1 MYRVNVLPT
10 YRLFIYRLDT
20 CLSRFENFTSTR
32 INVAFAYL
40 VITKTWSWS
49 DREEA
54 FERTFATL
62 DLGDSLISL
71 GSRRAI
77 CACAC
82 SEWDRRA
89 SGIRA
94 GFQLDENSP
103 RKSNRWSLGWF
114 RWIRNESSTSFLL
127 SHRTHEARFQPT
139 MTNAAR
145 NRTFS
150 LLDSSIS
157 LGWWETKHE
166 EMEVEGGGEERRRE
180 NCREKVTRH
189 GREKRKKEKRD
200 GEKRRKD
207 CNESRGRQTTVK
219 LATSLFL
226 LSLRRKTKTRRSFP
240 SPFLRNTWSTTTIQ
254 GTWTWKLSSV

>member
-166 EMEVEGGGEERRRE
+166 EMEVEGGGGRKGGGKIAGRR
-180 NCREKVTRH
+180 
-189 GREKRKKEKRD
+189 
-200 GEKRRKD
+200 
-207 CNESRGRQTTVK
+207 
-219 LATSLFL
+219 
-226 LSLRRKTKTRRSFP
+226 
-240 SPFLRNTWSTTTIQ
+240 
-254 GTWTWKLSSV
+254 

>member
-127 SHRTHEARFQPT
+127 SRRTHEARFQPT

-166 EMEVEGGGEERRRE
+166 EMEVEGGGGGKEAGKLLGEGNE
-180 NCREKVTRH
+180 TRSW
-189 GREKRKKEKRD
+189 KEKK
-200 GEKRRKD
+200 GEKRRR
-207 CNESRGRQTTVK
+207 E
-219 LATSLFL
+219 A
-226 LSLRRKTKTRRSFP
+226 
-240 SPFLRNTWSTTTIQ
+240 
-254 GTWTWKLSSV
+254 

>member
-82 SEWDRRA
+82 SERDRRA
-89 SGIRA
+89 SGIRG

-127 SHRTHEARFQPT
+127 SRRTHEARFQPT

-166 EMEVEGGGEERRRE
+166 EMEVEGGGRKGGGKIAGRR
-180 NCREKVTRH
+180 
-189 GREKRKKEKRD
+189 
-200 GEKRRKD
+200 
-207 CNESRGRQTTVK
+207 
-219 LATSLFL
+219 
-226 LSLRRKTKTRRSFP
+226 
-240 SPFLRNTWSTTTIQ
+240 
-254 GTWTWKLSSV
+254 

>member
-127 SHRTHEARFQPT
+127 SRRTHEARFQPT

-166 EMEVEGGGEERRRE
+166 EMEVEGGGGKEAGKLPGEGNE
-180 NCREKVTRH
+180 TRSW
-189 GREKRKKEKRD
+189 KEKK
-200 GEKRRKD
+200 GEKRRR
-207 CNESRGRQTTVK
+207 E
-219 LATSLFL
+219 A
-226 LSLRRKTKTRRSFP
+226 
-240 SPFLRNTWSTTTIQ
+240 
-254 GTWTWKLSSV
+254 

>member
-82 SEWDRRA
+82 SERDRRA

-166 EMEVEGGGEERRRE
+166 EMEVEGGGGKEAGKLPGEGNE
-180 NCREKVTRH
+180 TRSW
-189 GREKRKKEKRD
+189 KEKK
-200 GEKRRKD
+200 GEKRRR
-207 CNESRGRQTTVK
+207 E
-219 LATSLFL
+219 A
-226 LSLRRKTKTRRSFP
+226 
-240 SPFLRNTWSTTTIQ
+240 
-254 GTWTWKLSSV
+254 

>member
-32 INVAFAYL
+32 INVAFAKYL

-82 SEWDRRA
+82 SERDRRA

-166 EMEVEGGGEERRRE
+166 EMEVEGGGGKEAGKLPGEGNE
-180 NCREKVTRH
+180 TRSW
-189 GREKRKKEKRD
+189 KEKK
-200 GEKRRKD
+200 GEKRRR
-207 CNESRGRQTTVK
+207 E
-219 LATSLFL
+219 A
-226 LSLRRKTKTRRSFP
+226 
-240 SPFLRNTWSTTTIQ
+240 
-254 GTWTWKLSSV
+254 

>member
-82 SEWDRRA
+82 SERDRRA

-127 SHRTHEARFQPT
+127 SRRTHEARFQPT

-166 EMEVEGGGEERRRE
+166 EMEVEGGGGKEAGKLPGEGNE
-180 NCREKVTRH
+180 TRSW
-189 GREKRKKEKRD
+189 KEKK
-200 GEKRRKD
+200 GEKRRR
-207 CNESRGRQTTVK
+207 E
-219 LATSLFL
+219 A
-226 LSLRRKTKTRRSFP
+226 
-240 SPFLRNTWSTTTIQ
+240 
-254 GTWTWKLSSV
+254 

>member
-127 SHRTHEARFQPT
+127 SRRTHEARFQPT

-166 EMEVEGGGEERRRE
+166 EMEVEGGGEKEAGKLPGE
-180 NCREKVTRH
+180 GNETRSW
-189 GREKRKKEKRD
+189 KEKK
-200 GEKRRKD
+200 GEKRRR
-207 CNESRGRQTTVK
+207 E
-219 LATSLFL
+219 A
-226 LSLRRKTKTRRSFP
+226 
-240 SPFLRNTWSTTTIQ
+240 
-254 GTWTWKLSSV
+254 

>member
-32 INVAFAYL
+32 INVAFAKYL

-82 SEWDRRA
+82 SERDRRA

-127 SHRTHEARFQPT
+127 SRRTHEARFQPT

-166 EMEVEGGGEERRRE
+166 EMEVEGGGVKGGGKIAGRR
-180 NCREKVTRH
+180 
-189 GREKRKKEKRD
+189 
-200 GEKRRKD
+200 
-207 CNESRGRQTTVK
+207 
-219 LATSLFL
+219 
-226 LSLRRKTKTRRSFP
+226 
-240 SPFLRNTWSTTTIQ
+240 
-254 GTWTWKLSSV
+254 

>member
-127 SHRTHEARFQPT
+127 SRRTHEARFQPT

-150 LLDSSIS
+150 LFDSSIS

-166 EMEVEGGGEERRRE
+166 EMEVEGGGGVKGGGKIAGRR
-180 NCREKVTRH
+180 
-189 GREKRKKEKRD
+189 
-200 GEKRRKD
+200 
-207 CNESRGRQTTVK
+207 
-219 LATSLFL
+219 
-226 LSLRRKTKTRRSFP
+226 
-240 SPFLRNTWSTTTIQ
+240 
-254 GTWTWKLSSV
+254 